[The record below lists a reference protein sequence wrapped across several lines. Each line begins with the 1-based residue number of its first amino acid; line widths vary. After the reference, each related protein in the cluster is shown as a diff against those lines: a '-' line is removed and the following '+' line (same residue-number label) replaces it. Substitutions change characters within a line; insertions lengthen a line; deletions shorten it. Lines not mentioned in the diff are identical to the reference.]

1 MIDRNNPLIREATSL
16 PPLDKLQL
24 VDYLLE
30 SLDMPDAE
38 IEKLWAEESYRRR
51 EGYIRKGES
60 GGCIFSWE
68 GFDEGDSVSGFGEFV
83 GDGDDSSFTVR
94 KFSESE
100 NQ

>member
-38 IEKLWAEESYRRR
+38 IEKLWAEESSRRW
-51 EGYIRKGES
+51 EWYEAGEI
-60 GGCIFSWE
+60 G
-68 GFDEGDSVSGFGEFV
+68 SVSAAEVFN
-83 GDGDDSSFTVR
+83 
-94 KFSESE
+94 KYKP
-100 NQ
+100 

>member
-38 IEKLWAEESYRRR
+38 IQKQWAEESSRRW
-51 EGYIRKGES
+51 EGYKAGE
-60 GGCIFSWE
+60 I
-68 GFDEGDSVSGFGEFV
+68 DSVSAAEVFE
-83 GDGDDSSFTVR
+83 
-94 KFSESE
+94 KYKP
-100 NQ
+100 

>member
-38 IEKLWAEESYRRR
+38 IEKLWAEESFRRW
-51 EGYIRKGES
+51 EGYKAGEI
-60 GGCIFSWE
+60 G
-68 GFDEGDSVSGFGEFV
+68 SVSAAEVFN
-83 GDGDDSSFTVR
+83 
-94 KFSESE
+94 KYKP
-100 NQ
+100 